1 VWNGKSPYR
10 RTTDNPHTGSNPV
23 LTTNKK
29 NKKYMSKAKNIKLKL
44 ACLEQWM
51 ASNNINKK
59 EAKEDVKKSYSN
71 YKGKS
76 HRGPRGKR

>member
-1 VWNGKSPYR
+1 
-10 RTTDNPHTGSNPV
+10 
-23 LTTNKK
+23 
-29 NKKYMSKAKNIKLKL
+29 MSKAKNIKLKL